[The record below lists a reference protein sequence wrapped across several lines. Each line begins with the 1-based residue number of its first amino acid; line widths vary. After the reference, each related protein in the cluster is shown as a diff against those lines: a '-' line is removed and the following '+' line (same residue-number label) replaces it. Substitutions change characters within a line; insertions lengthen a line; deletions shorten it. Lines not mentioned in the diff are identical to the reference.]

1 MNACLSDHRY
11 MECGYTIYIAIYHG
25 IFTLV
30 SCKVQIHRHVNGY
43 IGSVRRGFVVNLQ
56 LFLKASV
63 CVDGIYLDRIGVDS
77 CGEYWKLCCICTSQV
92 KGT

>member
-30 SCKVQIHRHVNGY
+30 SCKVQIHRLVNGY
-43 IGSVRRGFVVNLQ
+43 IGSVLRGIMVN
-56 LFLKASV
+56 
-63 CVDGIYLDRIGVDS
+63 
-77 CGEYWKLCCICTSQV
+77 
-92 KGT
+92 